1 MNNVYFGANGITSTE
16 GNYLCNIAKELQQA
30 ATERLNNVKFF
41 DTSVAVI
48 GSSNKQVMST
58 GNTNLD
64 FIANDLQQL
73 AEMNAF
79 CAWVREAI
87 KEKENQQRIYANYC
101 IENWAVLRGI
111 TFPEAPQHPEEPEYI
126 TEQSVMESWNAS
138 KRNRYLQLEA
148 FAATYGKYIHPDG
161 AYNKARK
168 NAYTA
173 LNTPITKE
181 GAGRDMILYYREP
194 SVNINDVDALF
205 ITMQSQY
212 REYEKQLNQMKA
224 EIKETVNDLTVKA
237 QNRFKEDLAV
247 YKAKYEEYDTIMSR
261 LRSDFFTWKTNQ
273 LEAISKYKIFIPDS
287 LESVFK
293 TLKEMAK

>member
-48 GSSNKQVMST
+48 GSSNKQLMSQ
-58 GNTNLD
+58 GYADIN
-64 FIANDLQQL
+64 FITNDLQTL
-73 AEMNAF
+73 SEMNAF

-87 KEKENQQRIYANYC
+87 KEKENQQRIYSNYS
-101 IENWAVLRGI
+101 IENWAKMRGI
-111 TFPEAPQHPEEPEYI
+111 TLPQAPQHPEEPDYI
-126 TEQSVMESWNAS
+126 TEQLVMESWNAP
-138 KRNRYLQLEA
+138 KRNKYLQLEA
-148 FAATYGKYIHPDG
+148 FAATYGKYVHPEG

-168 NAYTA
+168 NALA
-173 LNTPITKE
+173 VLNNPITKE

-194 SVNINDVDALF
+194 SVSIQDVESLF
-205 ITMQSQY
+205 MKMQSQY

-224 EIKETVNDLTVKA
+224 ELKETVNDLTVKSHD
-237 QNRFKEDLAV
+237 RFKEELAV

-261 LRSDFFTWKTNQ
+261 LRSDFITWKTNQ

>member
-1 MNNVYFGANGITSTE
+1 MS
-16 GNYLCNIAKELQQA
+16 A
-30 ATERLNNVKFF
+30 ATERLNNVRFF
-41 DTSVAVI
+41 NTSVAVI
-48 GSSNKQVMST
+48 GSSSKQVMST

-87 KEKENQQRIYANYC
+87 KEKENQQRIYSNYS
-101 IENWAVLRGI
+101 IENWAKLHGI

-126 TEQSVMESWNAS
+126 TEQLVMESWNAS
-138 KRNRYLQLEA
+138 KRNKYLQLEA

-161 AYNKARK
+161 SYNKARK

-237 QNRFKEDLAV
+237 QDRFKKDLAV
-247 YKAKYEEYDTIMSR
+247 YKAKYEEYDTIMSE
-261 LRSDFFTWKTNQ
+261 LRSDFITWKTNQ
-273 LEAISKYKIFIPDS
+273 LEAISKYKIYIPES
-287 LESVFK
+287 LVSIFK
-293 TLKEMAK
+293 TLKEVAK